1 MHDGLEV
8 RAGAAADEE
17 IVRICVDGD
26 QVGAEDCAQ
35 TLAERERIAPSLV
48 AVHADDDG
56 AEHDVLLS
64 WKGR

>member
-1 MHDGLEV
+1 
-8 RAGAAADEE
+8 
-17 IVRICVDGD
+17 VDGD
-26 QVGAEDCAQ
+26 QVAAEDCAQ
-35 TLAERERIAPSLV
+35 TLAERERIAPSLA

>member
-1 MHDGLEV
+1 MDSKSGLAP
-8 RAGAAADEE
+8 RLTNE

-35 TLAERERIAPSLV
+35 TLAERERIAPSLA

-64 WKGR
+64 WKGL